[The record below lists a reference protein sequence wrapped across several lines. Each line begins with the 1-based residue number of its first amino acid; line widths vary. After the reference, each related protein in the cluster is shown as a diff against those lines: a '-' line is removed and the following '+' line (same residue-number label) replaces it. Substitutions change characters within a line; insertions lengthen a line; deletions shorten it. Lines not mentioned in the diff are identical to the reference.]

1 MSAPEQGVW
10 GWAHDEDCRIQTDD
24 HSEACARRS
33 ATLMAFIQ
41 RHRDEASAAARAE
54 SDALRAALENACPI
68 DHRRVPPSRCRVIY
82 LGEPDGATCLDR
94 QARAAEPSSRFT
106 PEFRARLVAGEH
118 LCKGCRA
125 MLALGERAALT
136 PSPAEPAA
144 PERCLVCDHVVHPS
158 TEECDCRCV
167 AAPEREP

>member
-1 MSAPEQGVW
+1 MSAPETL
-10 GWAHDEDCRIQTDD
+10 RDD
-24 HSEACARRS
+24 LMDTINGMGCLDGPPQAELRARFD
-33 ATLMAFIQ
+33 AII
-41 RHRDEASAAARAE
+41 AAARAE

-68 DHRRVPPSRCRVIY
+68 DHRRVPPSRCQVIY

-125 MLALGERAALT
+125 MLALGERAALA